1 MVEDMMKCKSWP
13 QAPYAL
19 KQHFSRSLTR
29 RSYRKKDP
37 VNHEYVDIMPQ
48 EEAWLKLADR

>member
-13 QAPYAL
+13 QEPYAL
-19 KQHFSRSLTR
+19 KQHFSRSLTT